1 MINIRKIKWKR
12 IRVSP
17 NITASAQFATT
28 VTKPSQEGYIMT
40 SFVHVDQPT
49 VHPGVR
55 RAEVLFGQIQA
66 ARAGANG
73 TRPLIALLIVAIAAA
88 VLVVTDSLVSNW
100 NEGGLLAVWT
110 VFCLAA
116 IALFAL
122 FAGSIRESSV
132 AGALRAAAQRRAVAR
147 ADARFLETAKSD
159 PRVMQELQAAMWR
172 QQSQGTVAAADVAK
186 VDAVA
191 RMSARSQEV
200 RMPTVYEAMRRMN
213 SSRYY

>member
-1 MINIRKIKWKR
+1 
-12 IRVSP
+12 
-17 NITASAQFATT
+17 
-28 VTKPSQEGYIMT
+28 MT

-49 VHPGVR
+49 VHPGVH

-73 TRPLIALLIVAIAAA
+73 ARPLIALLIVAIAAA

-100 NEGGLLAVWT
+100 NEGSVLAVWT

-116 IALFAL
+116 ISLFAL
-122 FAGSIRESSV
+122 FAGSVRQSSI
-132 AGALRAAAQRRAVAR
+132 AGAWRAAAQRRSAAR
-147 ADARFLETAKSD
+147 ADARFLETAKND

-186 VDAVA
+186 IDAVA
-191 RMSARSQEV
+191 RTVVLSQDG
-200 RMPTVYEAMRRMN
+200 RMPTLYQAMRRMN
-213 SSRYY
+213 NSRYY

>member
-1 MINIRKIKWKR
+1 
-12 IRVSP
+12 
-17 NITASAQFATT
+17 
-28 VTKPSQEGYIMT
+28 MT

-66 ARAGANG
+66 ARGGGNGA
-73 TRPLIALLIVAIAAA
+73 RPLIAVLIIAIAAA
-88 VLVVTDSLVSNW
+88 VLVVTDALVSNW

-122 FAGSIRESSV
+122 FAGSISESSV
-132 AGALRAAAQRRAVAR
+132 GTAWRAAAQRRAAAR
-147 ADARFLETAKSD
+147 ADARFLATAQSD
-159 PRVMQELQAAMWR
+159 PRVMHELQAAMWR
-172 QQSQGTVAAADVAK
+172 QQEQGTVSASDIAK
-186 VDAVA
+186 IDALA
-191 RMSARSQEV
+191 RTTARTQEA
-200 RMPTVYEAMRRMN
+200 RMPTLYEAMRRMN

>member
-1 MINIRKIKWKR
+1 
-12 IRVSP
+12 
-17 NITASAQFATT
+17 
-28 VTKPSQEGYIMT
+28 MT

-122 FAGSIRESSV
+122 FASSVRKSSV
-132 AGALRAAAQRRAVAR
+132 AGLLARCAQRRAFGPRRRPLPGNREERPARDAGTASRRVAP
-147 ADARFLETAKSD
+147 AIARH
-159 PRVMQELQAAMWR
+159 R
-172 QQSQGTVAAADVAK
+172 G
-186 VDAVA
+186 
-191 RMSARSQEV
+191 
-200 RMPTVYEAMRRMN
+200 RR
-213 SSRYY
+213 

>member
-1 MINIRKIKWKR
+1 
-12 IRVSP
+12 
-17 NITASAQFATT
+17 
-28 VTKPSQEGYIMT
+28 MT

-100 NEGGLLAVWT
+100 NEGGVLAVWT

-122 FAGSIRESSV
+122 FASSVRQSSV
-132 AGALRAAAQRRAVAR
+132 AGPGAPPLNAVPRPVPTPASWKPPRATRA
-147 ADARFLETAKSD
+147 
-159 PRVMQELQAAMWR
+159 
-172 QQSQGTVAAADVAK
+172 
-186 VDAVA
+186 
-191 RMSARSQEV
+191 
-200 RMPTVYEAMRRMN
+200 
-213 SSRYY
+213 